1 MLTKD
6 TITHKKPMNVI
17 IFGAS
22 QRGYMVLC
30 THSQKAMSQIHSKR
44 VVGGETYL
52 EYTISAAAGQMD

>member
-30 THSQKAMSQIHSKR
+30 THSQKVMSQIRSKR
-44 VVGGETYL
+44 LEGGETYL
-52 EYTISAAAGQMD
+52 QAFVRSAH